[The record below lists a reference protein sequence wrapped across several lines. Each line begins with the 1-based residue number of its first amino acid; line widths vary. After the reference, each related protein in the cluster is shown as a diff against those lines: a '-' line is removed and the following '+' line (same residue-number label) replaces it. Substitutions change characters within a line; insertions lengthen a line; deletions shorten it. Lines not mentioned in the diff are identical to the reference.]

1 MKRFKGN
8 GYTLVDNQYIATD
21 TKKANDSNSN
31 SVENTNNINQYNGL
45 PYLDMDMPLINEK
58 YRKEIT
64 YFKQQ
69 RCNKYITETK

>member
-45 PYLDMDMPLINEK
+45 
-58 YRKEIT
+58 
-64 YFKQQ
+64 
-69 RCNKYITETK
+69 

>member
-1 MKRFKGN
+1 MTTVCATIGIDRATVMKRFKGN

-31 SVENTNNINQYNGL
+31 SVENTNNI
-45 PYLDMDMPLINEK
+45 
-58 YRKEIT
+58 
-64 YFKQQ
+64 KQQ